1 MATFLGAISS
11 GDGRITKISKLKKGD
26 IFRKVGGKSEL
37 VYDGKVRSYSK
48 WGDYK
53 GYAFSWHHYFDSNRL
68 GETRQDINVEVDFTF

>member
-1 MATFLGAISS
+1 
-11 GDGRITKISKLKKGD
+11 LKKGD